1 MTIATKNTYPA
12 KDFLALCGMTW
23 NKGFGRW
30 ESSNFDALVE
40 HIYEKHSNIKSQISP
55 GAEIFA
61 SCGMFLLSKFNK

>member
-30 ESSNFDALVE
+30 ESSNFDADKWAKLCNVTYHGPKKAKICQAVLIE
-40 HIYEKHSNIKSQISP
+40 TI
-55 GAEIFA
+55 
-61 SCGMFLLSKFNK
+61 